1 MKALITGVT
10 GFVGK
15 HLEAFLQDKADVY
28 GTSRIPRGE
37 RHIYPLD
44 LLSGTE
50 TCKLIDNIK
59 PTHIFHL
66 AGLSNVKESWEHKV
80 DFIQGNVTG
89 TIHLLE
95 AVRKVDDQI
104 KVITIGSSEEY
115 GILPEGVE
123 KVGEDTPLQPINPY
137 GISKCA
143 ISMLVKLYHKSYGLN
158 VTHAR
163 PFNHIG
169 PGQRLGFVT
178 TDFAHQIAL
187 ITKGIVKECKI
198 NIGNIQIERDFT
210 DVRDMVEAYYEI
222 GRFGRAGEVYNVCSG
237 RGVYIQDLLQILLSF
252 SFKKIELAVDSNRMR
267 VADVPRLIG
276 DPGKLFDATGWVPKW
291 KFEDT
296 LRDIYE
302 EWLNKL

>member
-28 GTSRIPRGE
+28 GTSRVPMSKK
-37 RHIYPLD
+37 HIYQLN
-44 LLSGTE
+44 LLSETE
-50 TCKLIDNIK
+50 TLKLIDNIK

-66 AGLSNVKESWEHKV
+66 AGLSNVKESWDDKV
-80 DFIQGNVTG
+80 VFIEGNVIG

-95 AVRKVDDQI
+95 AVRKVNDQI
-104 KVITIGSSEEY
+104 KVITVGSSEEY

-123 KVGEDTPLQPINPY
+123 KVLEETPLQPINPY
-137 GISKCA
+137 GISKSA
-143 ISMLVKLYHKSYGLN
+143 ISMLVKLYDKSYGLN

-187 ITKGIVKECKI
+187 INKGLVKDCKI
-198 NIGNIQIERDFT
+198 NIGNLQIERDFT

-252 SFKKIELAVDSNRMR
+252 SAKKIELVVDQNRMR
-267 VADVPRLIG
+267 VADIPRLVG
-276 DPGKLFDATGWVPKW
+276 DPGKLFDATGWKPKR

-296 LRDIYE
+296 LRDIYN
-302 EWLNKL
+302 EWLN

>member
-1 MKALITGVT
+1 MKALITGIT

-28 GTSRIPRGE
+28 GTSRVPRSQK
-37 RHIYPLD
+37 HIYQLN
-44 LLSGTE
+44 LLSETE
-50 TCKLIDNIK
+50 SLKLIDNIK

-66 AGLSNVKESWEHKV
+66 AGLSNVKESWDDKV
-80 DFIQGNVTG
+80 DFIEGNVIG

-95 AVRKVDDQI
+95 AVRKVNDQI
-104 KVITIGSSEEY
+104 KVITVGSSEEY

-123 KVGEDTPLQPINPY
+123 KVREETPLQPINPY
-137 GISKCA
+137 GISKSA
-143 ISMLVKLYHKSYGLN
+143 ISMLVKLYDKSYGLN

-187 ITKGIVKECKI
+187 INKGLVKDCKI
-198 NIGNIQIERDFT
+198 NIGNLQIERDFT

-252 SFKKIELAVDSNRMR
+252 SDKKIELVVDPNRMR
-267 VADVPRLIG
+267 VADIPRLVG
-276 DPGKLFDATGWVPKW
+276 DPGKMLDATGWKPKR
-291 KFEDT
+291 KLEDT
-296 LRDIYE
+296 LRDIYN
-302 EWLNKL
+302 EWLN

>member
-28 GTSRIPRGE
+28 GTSRVPRSKK
-37 RHIYPLD
+37 HIYQLN
-44 LLSGTE
+44 LLNETE
-50 TCKLIDNIK
+50 TLKLIDNIK

-66 AGLSNVKESWEHKV
+66 AGLSNVKESWDDKV
-80 DFIQGNVTG
+80 VFIEGNVIG

-95 AVRKVDDQI
+95 AVRKVNDQI
-104 KVITIGSSEEY
+104 KVITVGSSEEY

-123 KVGEDTPLQPINPY
+123 KVLEETPLQPINPY
-137 GISKCA
+137 GISKSA
-143 ISMLVKLYHKSYGLN
+143 VSMLVKLYDKSYGLN

-187 ITKGIVKECKI
+187 INKGLVKDCKI
-198 NIGNIQIERDFT
+198 NIGNLQIERDFT

-252 SFKKIELAVDSNRMR
+252 SAKKIELVVGQNRMR
-267 VADVPRLIG
+267 VADIPRLVG
-276 DPGKLFDATGWVPKW
+276 DLGKLLDATGWQPKR
-291 KFEDT
+291 KLEDT
-296 LRDIYE
+296 LRDIYN
-302 EWLNKL
+302 EWLN